1 MGPTRRSEAL
11 ARAALES
18 IRPRRPWD
26 GTHGPVL
33 TPERPAPPVPQN
45 TLSAA
50 SMAWACGMPSLI
62 AIPMALAIQSS
73 LPIILL
79 AWPLGSAA
87 LLALCAT
94 WSQRCAMARS
104 LRARELFSTTSKA
117 LGGSF
122 ARDSPDFLAL
132 EQFSLF
138 WRSRHVRDRQALLA
152 GEAIAANGL
161 RLLSSAKQPSA
172 EQARDILSAAL
183 SELAQWHSFSW
194 KRGL

>member
-11 ARAALES
+11 ARAALAS
-18 IRPRRPWD
+18 IRPRRPQD
-26 GTHGPVL
+26 GAHGPIL
-33 TPERPAPPVPQN
+33 TPRRPAPPVPQN
-45 TLSAA
+45 SLSAA

-73 LPIILL
+73 LPSILL

-87 LLALCAT
+87 LLALCAA

-104 LRARELFSTTSKA
+104 LHARELFRATSKA

-122 ARDSPDFLAL
+122 SRDSPDFVAL

-152 GEAIAANGL
+152 GEAVALNGL
-161 RLLSSAKQPSA
+161 RSLGASEQPSA
-172 EQARDILSAAL
+172 EQARNILSAAQA
-183 SELAQWHSFSW
+183 SLAQWDSSSW
-194 KRGL
+194 RQGF